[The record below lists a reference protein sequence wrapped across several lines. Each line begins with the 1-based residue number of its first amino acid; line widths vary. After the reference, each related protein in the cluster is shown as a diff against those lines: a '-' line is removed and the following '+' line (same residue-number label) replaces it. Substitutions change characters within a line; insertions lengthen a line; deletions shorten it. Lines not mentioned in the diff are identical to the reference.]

1 MQISRHW
8 RMNAN
13 RYRLVGMRYENGQV
27 SAYTRPAPVSQLSEP
42 SADNRDEIAETELSA
57 LATDTA
63 A

>member
-13 RYRLVGMRYENGQV
+13 RYRLVGVRYENGQV
-27 SAYTRPAPVSQLSEP
+27 SAYTRPVPVSQLSEK
-42 SADNRDEIAETELSA
+42 STDNRDEIVEAELSA